1 MAPNRTP
8 APRPLR
14 DAITDVPGIRVG
26 HWTNRKAATGCTVL
40 LCPPGTVGGVDVR
53 GAAPGTRET
62 DLLRP
67 GNLVEEVH
75 AIVLA
80 GGSAFG
86 LEAATGVMRYLAAQE
101 VGFRYATGVV
111 PIVPAAILFDL
122 GVGRAEWPDAQAGW
136 DAAQAASAGRVAE
149 GSVGAGT
156 GATVA
161 KMAGIERAWKGGIG
175 TASERLDTG
184 VIVGAIA
191 AVNAV
196 GSIRD
201 SRTGQVVAAPRD
213 GEGGFLDVD
222 ALLRLGRGRRQVEAE
237 HEAQHEASEGRAAL
251 EADTPSNTTLAVV
264 ATNARL
270 TKTQVNRIATVAH
283 DGFARSIWPVHTR
296 ADGDVIFALATGEM
310 EITDDQYPSIEAMAA
325 LAVERAVLNG
335 VRKAKRLA
343 RIPGLAD

>member
-1 MAPNRTP
+1 VTVSGE
-8 APRPLR
+8 LR
-14 DAITDVPGIRVG
+14 DALTDVRGIRVG
-26 HWTNRKAATGCTVL
+26 HWTNRKAATGCTVI

-62 DLLRP
+62 ELLRP

-75 AIVLA
+75 AIVLS

-86 LEAATGVMRYLAAQE
+86 LEAATGVMRFLAARE

-111 PIVPAAILFDL
+111 PIVPSAILFDL
-122 GVGRAEWPDAQAGW
+122 GIGQAAWPDAEAGY
-136 DAAQAASAGRVAE
+136 QAAERASGGRIAE
-149 GSVGAGT
+149 GSVGAGA

-161 KMAGIERAWKGGIG
+161 KMAGIERAWKGGLG

-184 VIVGAIA
+184 IIVAAIA

-201 SRTGQVVAAPRD
+201 ARTGEVVAAPRD
-213 GEGGFLDVD
+213 DKGAFLDVD
-222 ALLRLGRGRRQVEAE
+222 ELLRIGRGRRQVESELEGKRVDHAG
-237 HEAQHEASEGRAAL
+237 ASES
-251 EADTPSNTTLAVV
+251 DTPVEEPSNTTLAVV

-296 ADGDVIFALATGEM
+296 ADGDVIFALATGEQ

-325 LAVERAVLNG
+325 RAVERAVLSG
-335 VRKAKRLA
+335 VRKAKRLGGV
-343 RIPGLAD
+343 PGLGD